1 MTNAEL
7 HQRAKH
13 RVTLKRPVELLIN
26 NDEIVHG
33 TLLNLSILGA
43 GVLLDRALQPLQRL
57 SMKFSLPAY
66 DDDIE
71 LVIDAQTTH
80 VTSSGAGFLTGIEFS
95 LLSPHQSLVI
105 GHYANSSESAE

>member
-1 MTNAEL
+1 MNNAEL
-7 HQRAKH
+7 HHRAKN

-26 NDEIVHG
+26 DDEIVHG

-43 GVLLDRALQPLQRL
+43 GVLLDRALQAQQRI

-71 LVIDAQTTH
+71 LVIDAETTH
-80 VTSSGAGFLTGIEFS
+80 VTPSGTGFLTGIAFS

-105 GHYANSSESAE
+105 GHYANNAESVE